1 VSEYASWAGAY
12 TLLDPTLITI
22 SSGGPVMQT
31 AVESLFH
38 EASHAMIQKISD
50 ALAAE
55 LDSQKKLF
63 QRRAFWHAVLFYT
76 TGEIAQ
82 RHLDNYTMFG
92 IQKGV
97 VERGWPGALPV
108 LEKDWKP
115 YLDGK
120 IDLATAVHRLMED
133 YGVPK

>member
-1 VSEYASWAGAY
+1 
-12 TLLDPTLITI
+12 
-22 SSGGPVMQT
+22 
-31 AVESLFH
+31 
-38 EASHAMIQKISD
+38 MIQKISD
-50 ALAAE
+50 ALTAE

-76 TGEIAQ
+76 VGEFAQ
-82 RHLDNYTMFG
+82 RHLDDYTMCG
-92 IQKGV
+92 TQNGV
-97 VERGWPGALPV
+97 LDRGWPGTLTV

-120 IDLATAVHRLMED
+120 FDLATAVHRLVED